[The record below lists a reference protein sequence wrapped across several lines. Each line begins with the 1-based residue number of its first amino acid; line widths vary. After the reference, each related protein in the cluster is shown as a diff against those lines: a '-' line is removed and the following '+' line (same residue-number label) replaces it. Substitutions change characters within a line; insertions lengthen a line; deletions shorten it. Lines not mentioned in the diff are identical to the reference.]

1 MLGLIQTLIGL
12 LAALI
17 WLVLLVATQF
27 NVLTIS
33 AGLLAA
39 LYVTGRPAGKSTA

>member
-1 MLGLIQTLIGL
+1 MDGFIQGLVGL
-12 LAALI
+12 LAALA

-27 NVLTIS
+27 NVVAIS

-39 LYVTGRPAGKSTA
+39 LYVTGKPAGSHVA